1 MIINTSLLSLI
12 INVNWKNIPSG
23 VIHSIVFI
31 MYNVILICILNA
43 FTELESLK
51 LQVYFDICLIQLLN
65 NKVTKKCC
73 CPKK

>member
-73 CPKK
+73 CSKK